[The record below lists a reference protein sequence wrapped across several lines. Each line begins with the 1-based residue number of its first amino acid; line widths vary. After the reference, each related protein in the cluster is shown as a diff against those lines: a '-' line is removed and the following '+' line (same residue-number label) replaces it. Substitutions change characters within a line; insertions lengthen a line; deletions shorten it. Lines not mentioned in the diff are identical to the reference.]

1 MKTWQVLVLGVF
13 IGLLAAGLILLVS
26 TSPQGESIQLIPLP
40 TPAPL
45 TAHVTGAVQ
54 NSGLVTL
61 PRGSRVNDAVQAAG
75 GLTADAAVERI
86 NLAAPLKDGQ
96 QVFVPSKAETTAQTG
111 SSSGSSPTSAEV
123 NDPININTASS
134 EELDR
139 LPGIGPAKAGEII
152 AYREANGPFLTV
164 EDVQLVP
171 GIGPALFEQIK
182 DRITVAGP

>member
-13 IGLLAAGLILLVS
+13 IGLLAAGLVVLVS
-26 TSPQGESIQLIPLP
+26 SSPRGGAIQLIPPP

-45 TAHVTGAVQ
+45 TAHVAGAVQ
-54 NSGLVTL
+54 NSGLYTL

-96 QVFVPSKAETTAQTG
+96 QVLVPSKLETTAQTG
-111 SSSGSSPTSAEV
+111 SPSASSPTGAEA
-123 NDPININTASS
+123 NALININSALP
-134 EELDR
+134 EELDQ
-139 LPGIGPAKAGEII
+139 LPGIGPAKAKEII
-152 AYREANGPFLTV
+152 AYHDTNGPFLSI
-164 EDVQLVP
+164 EDIQLVP